1 MVTVSFEVDEPGLE
15 LSLDVLFSLAELPG
29 ALESEESTS
38 EMSPSSGGLTGPLAV
53 SEQPQKSATAP
64 ITTHANSL
72 FISPNI
78 LYIRGG

>member
-15 LSLDVLFSLAELPG
+15 LSLEVFLSLAELPG
-29 ALESEESTS
+29 ALESEESIS
-38 EMSPSSGGLTGPLAV
+38 DVSPPSGGVTGLLSL
-53 SEQPQKSATAP
+53 SEQPMKSATAP